1 MSQAAPGMPSRSP
14 PFFRPASTNLAGRW
28 QALGLREG
36 GKKLKGT
43 VTFERELLDAWGRL
57 SEYGE
62 VFGADQ
68 LFAEVEASAEEPRNF
83 KSFMVNLRRVTAR
96 LGHSGIIL
104 RERATEMGPGMSK
117 AMIFTLRSPEEV
129 ARGWRGGP
137 RDTQDNPEVWRAQ
150 RKQQGG
156 DDSPNP
162 APAGLEKHLEH
173 IEATYRHLQRHG
185 FFSQI
190 SASSQNDESWTLHLI
205 GQLLERCSR
214 TSPRERVEQLQAT
227 IQLGGEPVDVSVSRI
242 HHAWEKG
249 PEYGVVA
256 ADDSQLILAILTY
269 AMQQITTDQA
279 AGRLPQNRLTFD
291 LLDLSNM
298 LAPEG
303 GRSAYQA
310 MQKGMARILNTQF
323 VLNLN
328 PTGQLARRL
337 SAAAGGQPSERIRF
351 QLVENPVEGRDEVP
365 VHEDGWEPSTGMRYF
380 AFSLHPLLWQGLV
393 AGQGLLVHPAL
404 LFERSGVVHKIY
416 HHLRLHAGSRHGYR
430 IHAEDL
436 LDILNLGQGS
446 NRRRARI
453 EFCEK
458 LWQQLRERAARS
470 GMLLPAVLEERT
482 ALRLYDLELVVEPTD
497 RHKSALVIEAWHSD
511 ETIALIK
518 RQEMRTRAMQQRIS
532 ANDADLASAQLTLL
546 PLTEPEG

>member
-1 MSQAAPGMPSRSP
+1 M
-14 PFFRPASTNLAGRW
+14 
-28 QALGLREG
+28 GLRE
-36 GKKLKGT
+36 KGPKMRE
-43 VTFERELLDAWGRL
+43 VADFELELLQAWERL
-57 SEYGE
+57 SERGK

-68 LFAEVEASAEEPRNF
+68 LFAEIKTNLGGVRSYKTFIASL
-83 KSFMVNLRRVTAR
+83 SLYTAR

-104 RERATEMGPGMSK
+104 REKATMMGPGMGR
-117 AMIFTLRSPEEV
+117 AMIYTLRSPNE
-129 ARGWRGGP
+129 AAKGWRGSP
-137 RDTQDNPEVWRAQ
+137 RDSQDNPEVWRVP
-150 RKQQGG
+150 RKTRGTDEVPRPEPLG
-156 DDSPNP
+156 F
-162 APAGLEKHLEH
+162 AKH
-173 IEATYRHLQRHG
+173 IDYVEATYRHLQRHG

-249 PEYGVVA
+249 PEYGVIA

-365 VHEDGWEPSTGMRYF
+365 VHEDGWEPTTGMRYF

-470 GMLLPAVLEERT
+470 GMMLPAVLEERT
-482 ALRLYDLELVVEPTD
+482 ALRLYDLDLVVEPTD

-518 RQEMRTRAMQQRIS
+518 RQEMRTRAMQHRIS